1 MERQV
6 DARSLDRRSS
16 FGTLSFKG
24 LAMRILIRAIV
35 FLWIYSG
42 AYQIASAQ
50 QLVLC
55 SNCTQPYEYESAAE
69 IAHGPRRGWESYL
82 VVNPNTSK
90 GMFASVVYVPPGEV
104 PMRLERAIPRTEN
117 DPGNWIVV
125 VPKSRKPSST
135 HSTMQGNGDFST
147 SSSGLHHGQQLQ
159 LDAIVSM
166 SKEWVFIKPQNNS
179 GYFNSFNDALQNMAA
194 VDSVIRIGHTTTNPA
209 WVNDQINGNLV
220 ASLFRALES
229 FFGRGIG
236 GCLLMDNGD
245 VACWQINVL
254 APGAA
259 RLVEGTSKDA
269 EGNEIP
275 ASGTLPNGSGTEV
288 NVHPDTPHPGYVSY
302 DWGQYQYRCGHVN
315 GKLSHCE
322 WIAPR

>member
-1 MERQV
+1 
-6 DARSLDRRSS
+6 
-16 FGTLSFKG
+16 
-24 LAMRILIRAIV
+24 MRMLIRVI
-35 FLWIYSG
+35 LCLCIYSG
-42 AYQIASAQ
+42 AHQAASAQ
-50 QLVLC
+50 QLVVC

-69 IAHGPRRGWESYL
+69 IAHGPRRGWENYL

-104 PMRLERAIPRTEN
+104 PMHLGRVLPRADD
-117 DPGNWIVV
+117 DPGQWIVV

-135 HSTMQGNGDFST
+135 HSTMQGTGDFST
-147 SSSGLHHGQQLQ
+147 SSSGLHRGQQLQ

-166 SKEWVFIKPQNNS
+166 SKEWVFVKPQNNS

-209 WVNDQINGNLV
+209 WVNGHINGNLV

-259 RLVEGTSKDA
+259 RLIEGTSKDA
-269 EGNEIP
+269 EGNELP
-275 ASGTLPNGSGTEV
+275 ASGGLPNGSGTEV
-288 NVHPDTPHPGYVSY
+288 NVHPNTPNPGYVSY